1 MKTIRDIDIA
11 GKRTLVRVDF
21 NVPLNERGEITD
33 DARIRRV
40 LPTVTYALE
49 KGAKLILASHLG
61 RPKGK
66 VVPRMSLDP
75 VARRLAELT
84 EKPVQLAPDAVGA
97 GAEKVVAAMQPG
109 DIVLLENLRF
119 HAEEQANDDGFAR
132 ALAGLCDVYVNDAFA
147 VSHRANASVVA
158 VTRFALV
165 CAAGLLLE
173 KELDYFHRA
182 MTNPRRPLVAI
193 IGGAKV
199 SSKLAALHN
208 LLQKVDKLIIGGAMA
223 NTFLKSM
230 GCDMGSSKIEEDL
243 IGDAAQIMAEADR
256 RKVRLY
262 LPVDA
267 VAARE
272 FSDQAPTRTLP
283 VQEIPDGFMA
293 LDIGPAT
300 AMLYAEAM
308 EDAGTIVWNGP
319 MGVFEMVPF
328 SKGTA
333 HMVKTVA
340 ASAALTIVGGGDT
353 GAAVHQSGLDEKISY
368 ISTGGG
374 AFLRLL
380 EGRDLPAVTALEE
393 AWKTAEPT

>member
-1 MKTIRDIDIA
+1 MKTIRDIDIS
-11 GKRTLVRVDF
+11 GKRTLIRVDF
-21 NVPLNERGEITD
+21 NVPLNEKCEITD

-40 LPTVTYALE
+40 LPTITYALE
-49 KGAKLILASHLG
+49 KGARLILASHLG

-66 VVPRMSLDP
+66 VVPEMSLGP
-75 VARRLAELT
+75 VARRLGELT
-84 EKPVQLAPDAVGA
+84 GKPVQLAPDAVGPEV
-97 GAEKVVAAMQPG
+97 EKLVAAMPPG

-119 HAEEQANDDGFAR
+119 HAAEQANEEGFAK
-132 ALAGLCDVYVNDAFA
+132 ALAGLCEVYVNDAFA

-158 VTRFALV
+158 VTRFAPV
-165 CAAGLLLE
+165 CVAGLLLE
-173 KELDYFHRA
+173 KELAYFHRA
-182 MTNPRRPLVAI
+182 MTDPRRPLVAV

-208 LLQKVDKLIIGGAMA
+208 LLRKVDKLIIGGAMA
-223 NTFLKSM
+223 NTFLKSK
-230 GCDMGSSKIEEDL
+230 GFDMGSSRIEEDL
-243 IGDAAQIMAEADR
+243 IGDAAGILAEADR
-256 RKVRLY
+256 RRVRLY

-272 FSDQAPTRTLP
+272 LNDQAPTRTLP

-319 MGVFEMVPF
+319 MGVFERVPF

-380 EGRDLPAVTALEE
+380 EGRDLPAVTALQE
-393 AWKTAEPT
+393 AWKTADPA